1 MNVIWTRS
9 ARSDRFG
16 ILEYIAE
23 YDSDAASRLNNRIRE
38 ALGRLVNFPNLGKL
52 GRVSGTREFVFH
64 PNYIVVYRLE
74 GDTLVVVNVLH
85 AAQKYP

>member
-23 YDSDAASRLNNRIRE
+23 YDRDAASRLNNRIRE
-38 ALGRLVNFPNLGKL
+38 ALGRLVNFPKLGKL
-52 GRVSGTREFVFH
+52 GRASGTREFVFH